1 MEQRCQPRLLLYAHF
16 YAYNRLTRNQLAYF
30 MTDAIKHHL
39 RLVLQKDLLLD
50 LEDRVRAEAVKAFEM
65 IRDHSGLDK
74 KRAREAEGQARF
86 RMMEQGFEEVCALHG
101 GRLLEGSLI
110 PRTELKVFQPF
121 MRFEVNSKGIILGLA
136 AMPEPRAVPGKNKSR
151 LAGVTLN
158 YDLTPRLDLDG
169 KGPKVGDV
177 FALALVS
184 RHREKAGQ
192 IEEIAVGV
200 IDSKYE
206 SYLFYESLDKFL
218 SGHGDAPVESRAPSA
233 PSAAAQPAIT
243 VSLKKVVTPFVPP
256 EAPDREDEGSAESE

>member
-1 MEQRCQPRLLLYAHF
+1 
-16 YAYNRLTRNQLAYF
+16 

-39 RLVLQKDLLLD
+39 RLALYKDLLLD
-50 LEDRVRAEAVKAFEM
+50 LEDRVKAEAVKAFEM

-101 GRLLEGSLI
+101 GHLLEGSLI

-121 MRFEVNSKGIILGLA
+121 MRFEVGTKGIILGLA

-158 YDLTPRLDLDG
+158 YDLSPRLDLDG

-177 FALALVS
+177 FALLLVS

-206 SYLFYESLDKFL
+206 SYLFYESLNKFL
-218 SGHGDAPVESRAPSA
+218 SGHGDAPVMSPTPTAPSTA
-233 PSAAAQPAIT
+233 SQPPAT

-256 EAPDREDEGSAESE
+256 EAPDREDEDGTGSE